1 MKKEKEKAEREL
13 EFYQKISN
21 SPNPEFQQWREVA
34 PNFFG
39 TETFYG
45 ENGESCQCLVLGKCC
60 VKTGHRGQ

>member
-1 MKKEKEKAEREL
+1 MKKKENALREL

-21 SPNPEFQQWREVA
+21 SSDPDFQQWREVA

-45 ENGESCQCLVLGKCC
+45 DNGESCKCLVLGKC
-60 VKTGHRGQ
+60 